1 MAQPDFKK
9 EAEAIFDE
17 MVATR
22 RDFHQHPELGFQE
35 VRTSRI
41 VADRLTE
48 LGLEVQRG
56 VAQTGV
62 IGLLE
67 GRKPGPTVMMRF
79 DMDALPIHE
88 ENDVPYKSKNPGVM
102 HACGHDAHTAMGL
115 GMAKIMS
122 KYQDRI
128 AGTLKFVFQP
138 AEEGGAGGAFAMI
151 ADGAL
156 ENPKPDVAFAMHV
169 WNPVPYG
176 RVRVVEGPCM
186 ASSSVFTLTVE
197 GKGGHG
203 AAPHLAVDP
212 ILAAAHIVAALQS
225 IVSRNIN
232 PQDSVVV
239 SIGQFSAG
247 STFNVIPDRAIL
259 KGTVRSYNTEL
270 HRKIYRRILEMATS
284 MADAF
289 SCKATMETVA
299 IVAPVVNAPE
309 PTAVVR
315 HAAEAIVGVDKIDEH
330 RTMAAEDMGFFL
342 EEVPGCYF
350 FIGASND
357 EKGLNYPQ
365 HHAKFDIDERAMIN
379 GVTIMANAVAH
390 YVMNGH

>member
-186 ASSSVFTLTVE
+186 ASSSVLPASSL
-197 GKGGHG
+197 G
-203 AAPHLAVDP
+203 
-212 ILAAAHIVAALQS
+212 
-225 IVSRNIN
+225 
-232 PQDSVVV
+232 DSVDIPFSLPHRVV
-239 SIGQFSAG
+239 CTKIVC
-247 STFNVIPDRAIL
+247 STQK
-259 KGTVRSYNTEL
+259 KGTRRSKVPKFKVPFPQRGTDSFQL
-270 HRKIYRRILEMATS
+270 RMA
-284 MADAF
+284 F
-289 SCKATMETVA
+289 PPC
-299 IVAPVVNAPE
+299 
-309 PTAVVR
+309 
-315 HAAEAIVGVDKIDEH
+315 
-330 RTMAAEDMGFFL
+330 
-342 EEVPGCYF
+342 
-350 FIGASND
+350 
-357 EKGLNYPQ
+357 
-365 HHAKFDIDERAMIN
+365 
-379 GVTIMANAVAH
+379 
-390 YVMNGH
+390 